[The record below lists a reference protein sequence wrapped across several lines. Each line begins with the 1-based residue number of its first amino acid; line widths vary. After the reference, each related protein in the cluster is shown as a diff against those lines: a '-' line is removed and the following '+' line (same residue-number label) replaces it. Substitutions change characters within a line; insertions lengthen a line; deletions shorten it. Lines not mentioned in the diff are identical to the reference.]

1 MAAGTSVG
9 VGSGMVGVEVSVCTA
24 VAVGA
29 GMWVGA
35 AAGAQADRKT
45 ITSERKVNLRII
57 VSVLLW
63 RLFRLTFIFV
73 LLPHYV

>member
-1 MAAGTSVG
+1 
-9 VGSGMVGVEVSVCTA
+9 MVGVEVSVCTA